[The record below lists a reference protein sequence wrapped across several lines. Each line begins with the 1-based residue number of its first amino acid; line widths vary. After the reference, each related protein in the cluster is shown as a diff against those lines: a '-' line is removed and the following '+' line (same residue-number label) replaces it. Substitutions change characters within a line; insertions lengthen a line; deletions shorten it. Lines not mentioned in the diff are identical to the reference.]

1 MRSVG
6 GQGNERMRNWSGLWR
21 DRRGITSFEYA
32 LIGSLIFLVIVAAV
46 SATGNNLATTFNII
60 ANGI

>member
-1 MRSVG
+1 
-6 GQGNERMRNWSGLWR
+6 MRNWSALWR
-21 DRRGITSFEYA
+21 DCRGITSFEYA

-46 SATGNNLATTFNII
+46 SATGNNLRTTFNII